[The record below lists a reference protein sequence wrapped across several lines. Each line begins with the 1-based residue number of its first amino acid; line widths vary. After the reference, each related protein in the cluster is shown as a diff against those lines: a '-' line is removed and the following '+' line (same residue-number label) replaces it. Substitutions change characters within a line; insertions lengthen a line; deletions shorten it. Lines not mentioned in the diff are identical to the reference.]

1 MEELNQ
7 NEFSKYILNGLLQR
21 FPQFID
27 YYKLEND
34 IMTIEYPSKTGLL
47 ILWITTQD
55 NEITIGFDNSEGNCD
70 WHTHMSQYSAYEP
83 EDELREVINLT
94 NNILIGNE
102 TIVYNSSLGYYLT
115 DNPEETIKNKLE
127 GETLE
132 LKKWHEI

>member
-1 MEELNQ
+1 MKELNQ
-7 NEFSKYILNGLLQR
+7 NEFSKYILNRLLQR
-21 FPQFID
+21 FPQFNN

-55 NEITIGFDNSEGNCD
+55 NEITIGFDNIEGDCE
-70 WHTHMSQYSAYEP
+70 WHTHMSQYNAYEP
-83 EDELREVINLT
+83 EDELREAINLI

-102 TIVYNSSLGYYLT
+102 IIVFNNNLGVFIT

-127 GETLE
+127 GEILE
-132 LKKWHEI
+132 LKKWYEI